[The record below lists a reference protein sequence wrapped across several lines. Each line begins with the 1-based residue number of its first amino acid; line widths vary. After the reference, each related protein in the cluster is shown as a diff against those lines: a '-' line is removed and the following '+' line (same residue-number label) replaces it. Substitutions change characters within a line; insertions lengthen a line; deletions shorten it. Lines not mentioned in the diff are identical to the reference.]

1 MASFGAKY
9 PCFAKIKTE
18 SESALPTY
26 EDFVTI
32 GRLVKA
38 DLSLSFASGKLYADD
53 SLAESVDEFIS
64 GTISMETD
72 DVADEVAA
80 LIYGAD
86 VSNEN
91 GDKEV
96 TYSAGD
102 SAPMGGLAYYKA
114 LMRNG
119 TKLYKGYYYP
129 RVKATLGGDT
139 AETKG
144 DSITFGTSTTEFT
157 VFECNTGAWRITKE
171 FDTEDEAA
179 EWVDEVLGKDE
190 GRVGSQE

>member
-18 SESALPTY
+18 SESALPDY
-26 EDFVTI
+26 EGFVTI

-80 LIYGAD
+80 LIYGAVND
-86 VSNEN
+86 NN
-91 GDKEV
+91 GDKKV

-171 FDTEDEAA
+171 FDTEDGAA

-190 GRVGSQE
+190 GEDDLQE